1 MIISNKFNGYVAG
14 RRTYH
19 TGMEPI
25 LIGAALGGGASALQ
39 GGDPIKGAL
48 MGGVTGGI
56 GSAASAALPSLFG
69 STAATAA
76 VPAAAETAAAI
87 APSAINS
94 AAASPLSSLASGPGN
109 WLGAYGDLAGAQ
121 SMAPIAQS
129 MAPVAQQA
137 ANPFSVLG
145 QEAPGFKTGLL
156 SIPPSSSS
164 KGLMDIWSGLSPEKK
179 MLYGGVGGLGL
190 LSMMQRKNVPGQTP
204 YNGPLSKINYDPS
217 QYTPQ
222 FAKGG
227 IAEFAKG
234 GIADLGSYSDGGRL
248 LKGPGDGMSDN
259 IPATI
264 AQKQP
269 ARLADGEFVVPA
281 DVVSHLGNGSTDAG
295 AKQLYAMMDRIRSA
309 RTGRKKQGRK
319 INPKKL
325 LPA

>member
-56 GSAASAALPSLFG
+56 GSAASAALPSLLG
-69 STAATAA
+69 SNAATTAATAA
-76 VPAAAETAAAI
+76 
-87 APSAINS
+87 APSALNAASVAPSALSS
-94 AAASPLSSLASGPGN
+94 AASSPISALASGPGD
-109 WLGAYGDLAGAQ
+109 WLGAFGDLAGAQ
-121 SMAPIAQS
+121 GV
-129 MAPVAQQA
+129 APVAQQA
-137 ANPFSVLG
+137 ANPFSMLG
-145 QEAPGFKTGLL
+145 QEAPGFKAGLL
-156 SIPPSSSS
+156 SAPPPSSGM
-164 KGLMDIWSGLSPEKK
+164 GLMDIWSKLSPEKK

-190 LSMMQRKNVPGQTP
+190 LSALQRNKVPGQTP
-204 YNGPLSKINYDPS
+204 YSGQLSKFNYDPS
-217 QYTPQ
+217 RYTPQ
-222 FAKGG
+222 FAEGG

-325 LPA
+325 MPA